1 MAELLSDW
9 HYIETA
15 REQWLEAAELED
27 IVLETLLEVAKQQ
40 VIEYA
45 PALEEPA
52 EGAELVIPVNYSYA
66 QLQQA
71 KNLYNAARVTPGGEY
86 GEDTF
91 VIRPHPLDWII
102 KQILRPRSAVPNV
115 G

>member
-1 MAELLSDW
+1 MPLMTAW
-9 HYIETA
+9 HDLVTA
-15 REQWLEAAELED
+15 REQWLEADELDD
-27 IVLETLLEVAKQQ
+27 IVLETLLEVSKQQ
-40 VIEYA
+40 VIAYA
-45 PALEEPA
+45 PPELPEPEED
-52 EGAELVIPVNYSYA
+52 EEQIIPVNYSYA

-91 VIRPHPLDWII
+91 VIRPHPLDWIV
-102 KQILRPRSAVPNV
+102 KQILRPRRAVPNV